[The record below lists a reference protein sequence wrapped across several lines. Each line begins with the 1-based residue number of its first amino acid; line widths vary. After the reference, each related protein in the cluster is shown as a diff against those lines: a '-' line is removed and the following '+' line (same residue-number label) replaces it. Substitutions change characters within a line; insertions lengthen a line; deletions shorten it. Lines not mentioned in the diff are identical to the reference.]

1 MNEIL
6 KSNGVKYGIILG
18 GIGILMHLI
27 IYLLGGLTTENA
39 ITGGIIQFIFWLG
52 YLGVRIFQCIN
63 TKKELNNSITFKE
76 LFTTLTISITIGIFI
91 SQLFTYSLNNFID
104 TDYGTEMN
112 EFMNKQQVIAMKA
125 MKNFTEVSS
134 QDIKEVAN
142 TDNFSII
149 KTGQAFVMSI
159 LISSIM
165 NLILAA
171 IFKSKTNP
179 LNE

>member
-1 MNEIL
+1 M
-6 KSNGVKYGIILG
+6 
-18 GIGILMHLI
+18 
-27 IYLLGGLTTENA
+27 
-39 ITGGIIQFIFWLG
+39 
-52 YLGVRIFQCIN
+52 
-63 TKKELNNSITFKE
+63 
-76 LFTTLTISITIGIFI
+76 FTTLTISITIGIFI